1 MNESTL
7 RLAYIRCFLNVLEL
21 TTSQWRLFPSMWGKK
36 NERIK
41 ILVTSCIGMYK
52 RKRMRMVVGT
62 GMRAGRLRR

>member
-1 MNESTL
+1 
-7 RLAYIRCFLNVLEL
+7 
-21 TTSQWRLFPSMWGKK
+21 MWGKK